1 MKKKLIILTIITII
15 LAIVLGILLN
25 YTYQNLKAYAASQS
39 FLNSSLKFQE
49 ENEKTIFSINKITY
63 FSNCNAEIAT
73 NSNSSFEISDLYQYT
88 DIAIFLSP
96 DSENLTS
103 KNTIKSVILEN
114 INFSL
119 LPSIGKPSLY
129 YKNINDFAKPTF
141 SKENLINEAITFY
154 ATSEDKIDYTKPILY
169 NNCANPITLCYV
181 NSNIKDKFTLSNNIL
196 NLSHDG
202 TLLKTCGITL
212 SSIACKLS
220 LNITI
225 TNNLN
230 ETYYCPV
237 VINIPLST
245 ESNTIYDG
253 NLTLK
258 DNTNYK
264 FIRINQK
271 VN

>member
-1 MKKKLIILTIITII
+1 MKKKLIILIVINII
-15 LAIVLGILLN
+15 LTIVLVFLLN
-25 YTYQNLKAYAASQS
+25 YTYKNLKAYAASQS

-49 ENEKTIFSINKITY
+49 ANEKTIFSINKITY

-73 NSNSSFEISDLYQYT
+73 NSNSSFAISNLYQYT
-88 DIAIFLSP
+88 DLAIFLSP

-114 INFSL
+114 IHFSL
-119 LPSIGKPSLY
+119 PPSIGKPNLY
-129 YKNINDFAKPTF
+129 YKNINDFAKPIF
-141 SKENLINEAITFY
+141 LKENLINEAITFDT
-154 ATSEDKIDYTKPILY
+154 TSEDKIDYSKPVLY

-181 NSNIKDKFTLSNNIL
+181 NSSIKDKFTLSNNIS

-202 TLLKTCGITL
+202 TLLKTCGIAL

-220 LNITI
+220 FNVTI

-230 ETYYCPV
+230 ETYYCPIT
-237 VINIPLST
+237 INIPLST

-258 DNTNYK
+258 DSTNYK
-264 FIRINQK
+264 FIRID
-271 VN
+271 